1 MRTEMPETNAGT
13 VARAG
18 ARGLVGAMAMTGV
31 RTVTAAVGPHEQ
43 SPPEAIVDQR
53 LPVLRRVPERH
64 QRAFT
69 ELLHWTYGTMTGAA
83 YGMLPRRVRAH
94 PASGPVY
101 GLVAWLGFEIGMAPA
116 LGVRHVHEHGVAWRA
131 GMVLDH
137 LLYGVIVG
145 GPSTVK
151 LIGHSARSAS
161 TVRSASPLTLTT
173 RSESLNCSSP
183 VLMLTAMKASARA
196 SSAAAITANREMR
209 ELSVMPEGPY
219 SDEDLY
225 VRK

>member
-101 GLVAWLGFEIGMAPA
+101 GLVAWLGFEVGMAPA

-145 GPSTVK
+145 GRLAPEPEPRRDRVRRAVRRAAAGSLGRRK
-151 LIGHSARSAS
+151 GPGRALRRRRGRIG
-161 TVRSASPLTLTT
+161 
-173 RSESLNCSSP
+173 
-183 VLMLTAMKASARA
+183 ARA
-196 SSAAAITANREMR
+196 R
-209 ELSVMPEGPY
+209 
-219 SDEDLY
+219 
-225 VRK
+225 

>member
-1 MRTEMPETNAGT
+1 MRTEMPEMNAGT

-145 GPSTVK
+145 GRLAPEPEPRRDRVRRAVRRAAAGSLGRRK
-151 LIGHSARSAS
+151 GPGRALRRRRGRIG
-161 TVRSASPLTLTT
+161 
-173 RSESLNCSSP
+173 
-183 VLMLTAMKASARA
+183 ARA
-196 SSAAAITANREMR
+196 R
-209 ELSVMPEGPY
+209 
-219 SDEDLY
+219 
-225 VRK
+225 

>member
-1 MRTEMPETNAGT
+1 MRTEMPEMNAGT

-101 GLVAWLGFEIGMAPA
+101 GLVAWLGFEVGMAPA

-145 GPSTVK
+145 GRLAPEPEPRRDRVRRAVRRAAAGSLGRRK
-151 LIGHSARSAS
+151 GPGRALRRRRGRIG
-161 TVRSASPLTLTT
+161 
-173 RSESLNCSSP
+173 
-183 VLMLTAMKASARA
+183 ARA
-196 SSAAAITANREMR
+196 R
-209 ELSVMPEGPY
+209 
-219 SDEDLY
+219 
-225 VRK
+225 

>member
-101 GLVAWLGFEIGMAPA
+101 GLVAWLGFEVGIAPA

-145 GPSTVK
+145 GRLAPEPEPRRDRVRRAVRRAAAGSLGRRK
-151 LIGHSARSAS
+151 GPGRALRRRRGRIG
-161 TVRSASPLTLTT
+161 
-173 RSESLNCSSP
+173 
-183 VLMLTAMKASARA
+183 ARA
-196 SSAAAITANREMR
+196 R
-209 ELSVMPEGPY
+209 
-219 SDEDLY
+219 
-225 VRK
+225 

>member
-1 MRTEMPETNAGT
+1 MRTEMPEMNAGT

-31 RTVTAAVGPHEQ
+31 RTVTAAVGPREQ

-101 GLVAWLGFEIGMAPA
+101 GLVAWLGFEVGMAPT

-145 GPSTVK
+145 GRLAPEPEPRRDRVRRAVRRAAAGSLGRRK
-151 LIGHSARSAS
+151 GPGRALRRRRGRIG
-161 TVRSASPLTLTT
+161 
-173 RSESLNCSSP
+173 
-183 VLMLTAMKASARA
+183 ARA
-196 SSAAAITANREMR
+196 R
-209 ELSVMPEGPY
+209 
-219 SDEDLY
+219 
-225 VRK
+225 

>member
-1 MRTEMPETNAGT
+1 MRTETPETNAGT

-145 GPSTVK
+145 GRLAPEPEPRRDRVRRAVRRAAAGSLGRRK
-151 LIGHSARSAS
+151 GPGRALRRRRARIG
-161 TVRSASPLTLTT
+161 
-173 RSESLNCSSP
+173 
-183 VLMLTAMKASARA
+183 ARA
-196 SSAAAITANREMR
+196 R
-209 ELSVMPEGPY
+209 
-219 SDEDLY
+219 
-225 VRK
+225 

>member
-1 MRTEMPETNAGT
+1 MRTETPETNAGT

-101 GLVAWLGFEIGMAPA
+101 GLVAWLGFEVGMAPA

-145 GPSTVK
+145 GR
-151 LIGHSARSAS
+151 LAS
-161 TVRSASPLTLTT
+161 EPEPRRDRVRRAV
-173 RSESLNCSSP
+173 RRAAAGSLGRRKGP
-183 VLMLTAMKASARA
+183 GGALRRRRGRAGARA
-196 SSAAAITANREMR
+196 R
-209 ELSVMPEGPY
+209 
-219 SDEDLY
+219 
-225 VRK
+225 

>member
-1 MRTEMPETNAGT
+1 MRTETPETNAGT

-101 GLVAWLGFEIGMAPA
+101 GLVAWLGFEVGMAPA

-145 GPSTVK
+145 GRLAPEPEPRRDRVRRAVRRAAAGSLGRRK
-151 LIGHSARSAS
+151 GPGRALRRRRARIG
-161 TVRSASPLTLTT
+161 
-173 RSESLNCSSP
+173 
-183 VLMLTAMKASARA
+183 ARA
-196 SSAAAITANREMR
+196 R
-209 ELSVMPEGPY
+209 
-219 SDEDLY
+219 
-225 VRK
+225 

>member
-1 MRTEMPETNAGT
+1 MRTEMPEMNAGT

-145 GPSTVK
+145 GRLAPEPEPRRDRVRRAVRRAAAGSLGRRK
-151 LIGHSARSAS
+151 GPGRAPRRRRGRIG
-161 TVRSASPLTLTT
+161 
-173 RSESLNCSSP
+173 
-183 VLMLTAMKASARA
+183 ARA
-196 SSAAAITANREMR
+196 R
-209 ELSVMPEGPY
+209 
-219 SDEDLY
+219 
-225 VRK
+225 

>member
-101 GLVAWLGFEIGMAPA
+101 GLVAWLGFEVGMAPA

-145 GPSTVK
+145 GRLAPEPEP
-151 LIGHSARSAS
+151 RRDR
-161 TVRSASPLTLTT
+161 VRRAV
-173 RSESLNCSSP
+173 RRAAAGSLGRRKGP
-183 VLMLTAMKASARA
+183 GWALRRRRGRAGARA
-196 SSAAAITANREMR
+196 R
-209 ELSVMPEGPY
+209 
-219 SDEDLY
+219 
-225 VRK
+225 

>member
-1 MRTEMPETNAGT
+1 MRTETPETNAGT

-145 GPSTVK
+145 GRLAPEPEPRRDRVRRAVRRAAAGSLGRRK
-151 LIGHSARSAS
+151 GPGRALRRRRGRIG
-161 TVRSASPLTLTT
+161 
-173 RSESLNCSSP
+173 
-183 VLMLTAMKASARA
+183 ARA
-196 SSAAAITANREMR
+196 R
-209 ELSVMPEGPY
+209 
-219 SDEDLY
+219 
-225 VRK
+225 

>member
-1 MRTEMPETNAGT
+1 MRTETPETNAGT

-101 GLVAWLGFEIGMAPA
+101 GLVAWLGFEVGMAPA

-145 GPSTVK
+145 GRLAPEPEP
-151 LIGHSARSAS
+151 RRDR
-161 TVRSASPLTLTT
+161 VRRAV
-173 RSESLNCSSP
+173 RRAAAGSLGRRKGP
-183 VLMLTAMKASARA
+183 GGALRRRRGRAGARA
-196 SSAAAITANREMR
+196 R
-209 ELSVMPEGPY
+209 
-219 SDEDLY
+219 
-225 VRK
+225 

>member
-101 GLVAWLGFEIGMAPA
+101 GLVAWLGFEVGMAPA

-145 GPSTVK
+145 GRLAPEPEP
-151 LIGHSARSAS
+151 RRDR
-161 TVRSASPLTLTT
+161 VRRAV
-173 RSESLNCSSP
+173 RRAAAGSLGRRKGP
-183 VLMLTAMKASARA
+183 GRALRRRRGRAGARA
-196 SSAAAITANREMR
+196 R
-209 ELSVMPEGPY
+209 
-219 SDEDLY
+219 
-225 VRK
+225 

>member
-1 MRTEMPETNAGT
+1 MRTETPETNAGT

-145 GPSTVK
+145 GRLAPEPEP
-151 LIGHSARSAS
+151 RRDR
-161 TVRSASPLTLTT
+161 VRRAV
-173 RSESLNCSSP
+173 RRAAAGSLGRRKGP
-183 VLMLTAMKASARA
+183 GRAPRRRRARA
-196 SSAAAITANREMR
+196 GARAR
-209 ELSVMPEGPY
+209 
-219 SDEDLY
+219 
-225 VRK
+225 

>member
-101 GLVAWLGFEIGMAPA
+101 GLVAWLCFEVGMAPA

-145 GPSTVK
+145 GRLAPEPEPRRDRVRRAVRRAAAGSLGRRK
-151 LIGHSARSAS
+151 GPGRALRRRRGRIG
-161 TVRSASPLTLTT
+161 
-173 RSESLNCSSP
+173 
-183 VLMLTAMKASARA
+183 ARA
-196 SSAAAITANREMR
+196 R
-209 ELSVMPEGPY
+209 
-219 SDEDLY
+219 
-225 VRK
+225 

>member
-1 MRTEMPETNAGT
+1 MRTETPETNAGT

-31 RTVTAAVGPHEQ
+31 RTVTAAVGPREQ

-145 GPSTVK
+145 GRLAPEPEPRRDRVRRAVRRAAAGSLGRRK
-151 LIGHSARSAS
+151 GPGRALRRRRGRIG
-161 TVRSASPLTLTT
+161 
-173 RSESLNCSSP
+173 
-183 VLMLTAMKASARA
+183 ARA
-196 SSAAAITANREMR
+196 R
-209 ELSVMPEGPY
+209 
-219 SDEDLY
+219 
-225 VRK
+225 